1 MRLQVGHRACDQYT
15 GAAGGS
21 GLSAAGGLRDEQ
33 QHLSDLRLKNDIPD
47 GVRQFLTL
55 RHADEKPLEV
65 PLAAGLA
72 VQHGELVHP
81 VCIFQIHAPAGSLPE
96 GIVDLDDQTIR
107 LGIVDIEVAGVV
119 DLRGK
124 VDQLPH
130 MDQIHAAV
138 HRVAHR
144 AAADGEHQLVIRV
157 GVHHRLLVF
166 PVRVPCDQKPGV
178 AQPHPRLRFRKDIIY
193 IMCDPFDAH
202 SHSCSLLKK

>member
-1 MRLQVGHRACDQYT
+1 M
-15 GAAGGS
+15 
-21 GLSAAGGLRDEQ
+21 
-33 QHLSDLRLKNDIPD
+33 
-47 GVRQFLTL
+47 

-81 VCIFQIHAPAGSLPE
+81 VCIFQVHAATGSLPE

-107 LGIVDIEVAGVV
+107 LGIIDIEVAGVV

-202 SHSCSLLKK
+202 SHSYSLLKKQESFFYVLFCPSISVHITFCNI

>member
-1 MRLQVGHRACDQYT
+1 M
-15 GAAGGS
+15 
-21 GLSAAGGLRDEQ
+21 
-33 QHLSDLRLKNDIPD
+33 
-47 GVRQFLTL
+47 
-55 RHADEKPLEV
+55 RHADEKPLEI

-72 VQHGELVHP
+72 VQHGEFVHP
-81 VCIFQIHAPAGSLPE
+81 VCIFQVHAAAGGLPE
-96 GIVDLDDQTIR
+96 SIVDLDDQTIR
-107 LGIVDIEVAGVV
+107 LGIVNIEVAGVV

-144 AAADGEHQLVIRV
+144 AAADGKHQLVIRV
-157 GVHHRLLVF
+157 GVHHGLLVF

-193 IMCDPFDAH
+193 IMCDPFHAH
-202 SHSCSLLKK
+202 SRFALVKKIRIILLRLFLP

>member
-1 MRLQVGHRACDQYT
+1 MRLQVGHRARDQYT

-81 VCIFQIHAPAGSLPE
+81 VCIFQVHAATGSLPE

-107 LGIVDIEVAGVV
+107 LGIVDIEVAGVF
-119 DLRGK
+119 RE
-124 VDQLPH
+124 Q
-130 MDQIHAAV
+130 
-138 HRVAHR
+138 HR
-144 AAADGEHQLVIRV
+144 
-157 GVHHRLLVF
+157 
-166 PVRVPCDQKPGV
+166 
-178 AQPHPRLRFRKDIIY
+178 
-193 IMCDPFDAH
+193 
-202 SHSCSLLKK
+202 